1 MSDFIVRFRELE
13 ACDEAVSWAESL
25 GPDASL
31 KHAWSICERGDW
43 LLWWAEKN
51 DVDCSE
57 LGYWCAERA
66 RQSAIRV
73 LGDLGAGLIACEP
86 ISDRRTAMAAEA
98 AAEAAAA
105 AAWWAARA
113 AAEAAGAAAAEA
125 AWTAEEGATTWAT
138 AWAAAEAAEAVEAV
152 EAAEAGAA
160 RWAAARVEELR
171 AIADEVR
178 RRIVLPMGALDDPDG
193 T

>member
-1 MSDFIVRFRELE
+1 MGVAMSDFIARLRELG
-13 ACDEAVSWAESL
+13 ACDEAVLWAESL
-25 GPDASL
+25 GPDAPL

-66 RQSAIRV
+66 RQSAIRA

-86 ISDRRTAMAAEA
+86 ISDRRTAMAAWA
-98 AAEAAAA
+98 AADAAWA

-113 AAEAAGAAAAEA
+113 AADAAAEA
-125 AWTAEEGATTWAT
+125 AGAAEEGATTWAA
-138 AWAAAEAAEAVEAV
+138 AWAAADAAEAAEAAA
-152 EAAEAGAA
+152 AAEAGAA